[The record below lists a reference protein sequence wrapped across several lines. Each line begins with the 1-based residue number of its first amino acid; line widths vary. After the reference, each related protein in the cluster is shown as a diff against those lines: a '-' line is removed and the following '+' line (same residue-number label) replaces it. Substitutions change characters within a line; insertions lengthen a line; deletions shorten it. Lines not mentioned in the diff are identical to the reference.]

1 MRGYIAIFCAAFG
14 LLPGSAANQPA
25 LADPV
30 ADFYK
35 GRQLQVVVG
44 YGAGGGYDVYARL
57 VARHLG
63 KHIPGQPNA
72 IVQNMPGAGS
82 LRAVNYLFNTAPKDG
97 STIGTFA
104 RNMPLMGILGG
115 NANVHF
121 DPRKFT
127 WLGSPSSSQDEA
139 YVLFV
144 RKDAKAK
151 SLEDARRPGGPELVL
166 GGTAEGASG
175 NDIALLIRDAVG
187 VNLRLIAGY
196 PDSNALFIAIDRG
209 ELDGR
214 FVGSAAVA
222 STHPEWLRPGSTMH
236 PLIQFARTTRHPDFP
251 DAPTAR
257 ELARDAR
264 ARQLIELAEI
274 PYMLSRPYVG
284 PPDIQADRAKALQ
297 AAFMA
302 LGKDQ
307 EFLSDAGK
315 MRVDVS
321 PVGPDEALRMLDMLA
336 NAPQDLKDEIRR
348 LQANGG

>member
-1 MRGYIAIFCAAFG
+1 MFAVA
-14 LLPGSAANQPA
+14 PA
-25 LADPV
+25 HADAV
-30 ADFYK
+30 ADFYRGK
-35 GRQLQVVVG
+35 QIDLIVG
-44 YGAGGGYDVYARL
+44 SGPSGGYDIYARL
-57 VARHLG
+57 LARHFG
-63 KHIPGQPNA
+63 DVIPGNPKVV
-72 IVQNMPGAGS
+72 VQNMPGAGS
-82 LRAVNYLFNTAPKDG
+82 LRAANYLFNTAPKDG

-144 RKDAKAK
+144 RRDAKAK
-151 SLEDARRPGGPELVL
+151 SLDDARRSGGPALVL
-166 GGTAEGASG
+166 GGTAEGATG
-175 NDIALLIRDAVG
+175 NDIALLIRDAIG

-196 PDSNALFIAIDRG
+196 PDSNALFIAIERG
-209 ELDGR
+209 EIDGR
-214 FVGSAAVA
+214 FVGSSAVA
-222 STHPEWLRPGSTMH
+222 STHPEWLRPGSTMQ
-236 PLIQFARTTRHPDFP
+236 PLLQFARTTRHPDFP

-257 ELARDAR
+257 ELAKDVRS
-264 ARQLIELAEI
+264 RQLIELAEI
-274 PYMLSRPYVG
+274 PYMLSRPYVA
-284 PPDIQADRAKALQ
+284 PPDLPVERARALQ

-302 LGKDQ
+302 LGKDA
-307 EFLSDAGK
+307 EFLSDAEK

-321 PVGPDEALRMLDMLA
+321 PVGANEALRMLDMLA